1 VTRALPRIDD
11 EEFSA
16 FFEQLELR
24 LAGDA
29 EKSVANRLD
38 RLVKQVHELIVGS
51 TAKQVHVDW
60 TALEFMSAACLNV
73 FASWVIAVAA
83 LGADRSY
90 QLRFVINPTLA
101 WQKRSVDALL
111 QLAPTIVVAVAVQ

>member
-1 VTRALPRIDD
+1 VASSLPRID
-11 EEFSA
+11 EGEFSA

-29 EKSVANRLD
+29 EKSIAVRLD

-60 TALEFMSAACLNV
+60 SALEFMSAACVNV
-73 FASWVIAVAA
+73 FASWVMSIAA
-83 LGADRSY
+83 LDTKQRY
-90 QLRFVINPTLA
+90 QLRFRINPTLA
-101 WQKRSVDALL
+101 WQERSVDALA
-111 QLAPTIVVAVAVQ
+111 QLAPGIVVVAVQ